1 MRYCSNST
9 CDTCALHQLSLL
21 AAAYYISTHVCVR
34 LYVTY
39 LALLLPL
46 LLLLLT
52 LKEVVVP

>member
-34 LYVTY
+34 LYITY

-46 LLLLLT
+46 LLLVLT
-52 LKEVVVP
+52 L